1 MRLPFRSPVPMSRSQ
16 GSFPMALLRAL
27 QALLALPFLAVA
39 APAKWGPKPEG
50 VLVDTAVD
58 RAVNAGLYVDDHQ
71 IVERPEGRAEFRR
84 ASYKVVGDPMGIPM
98 EVLSRVEFDPS
109 RQDVLVHWVRL
120 RRGSTDRQLA
130 PELHY
135 TKPVFRGEPGVV
147 WCDPIQLQEGD
158 ILDRAWSV
166 VDRTPLRGGGA
177 FGEAKASLNI
187 DGYWARLRLVWDRSD
202 SLHLQSSDEA
212 QPLSEPRGTG
222 RVLTWLGNQRAAGEL
237 VEWSSFRGWNE
248 VGDWLAP
255 WFQPNTAPGPLVAE
269 KLARIRSVA
278 ADEEAKIVAALD
290 RVQALEEDGIT
301 IGGFRVAGM
310 RPPRDP
316 EAVLRAGRG
325 DGADKALVL
334 LALLRGLGI
343 PAQVAVAARPGEFLA
358 ARVARPSNL
367 LDRFLVRVEAG
378 GRVFLLHPMDP
389 PALGSLSERS
399 SWSDVKILPLG
410 PSSPGFVA
418 APARTFSQP
427 DLEAR
432 VELAFPSFQERGT
445 VVWTI
450 AARGEIGGEIQR
462 DPSLAEGLHGV
473 VDRDEMAAFEGGEA
487 RLPTDIAEMEGRLV
501 AKGGFSAEVWEER
514 REGLWIGHFQAQPV
528 VDLMDQLRKEAE
540 ESRGFRMPATHLRG
554 TFLVRLPEGASDED
568 SLHAFLARAGVRFEV
583 SRTIRDGVARI
594 AWEFSSP
601 ALEVDGD
608 SLDSWLGTLDSIRSL
623 GEFTVEQ
630 DRRTAAQLFDQAIA
644 RVQWVFAG
652 FFVLVLA
659 GGVWGTRIAWKRNPK
674 RREQVF
680 GKTVPSTPA
689 WWSLYPVTLG
699 ASAVWA
705 VWGLVETLP
714 GVLGLD
720 DGPYRPVSFLER
732 MMEFQACSAR
742 LFVLPGFV
750 LLFLLFRARRSS
762 FRGINLG
769 YLLVGSLWFLLEG
782 WLRLGFGRIDLFR
795 VVVMVGLFAS
805 WQFWMAYFS
814 RSTLAPSVFRNEW
827 NPSTNGHG
835 LSDPEA

>member
-1 MRLPFRSPVPMSRSQ
+1 
-16 GSFPMALLRAL
+16 MALLRNV
-27 QALLALPFLAVA
+27 QALLALPFLALA
-39 APAKWGPKPEG
+39 APAKWGPAPEG
-50 VLVDTAVD
+50 VLVDSAVD
-58 RAVNAGLYVDDHQ
+58 RAVNAGLDVDDHQ

-84 ASYKVVGDPMGIPM
+84 ASYKVVGDPMGIPT
-98 EVLSRVEFDPS
+98 EVISRVEFDPS
-109 RQDVLVHWVRL
+109 RQEVLVHWVRL

-130 PELHY
+130 PELRY

-177 FGEAKASLNI
+177 FGEARASLNT
-187 DGYWARLRLVWDRSD
+187 DESWARLRLVWDRSD
-202 SLHLQSSDEA
+202 SLHIRSSDEA
-212 QPLSEPRGTG
+212 PPLSEPRGTG
-222 RVLTWLGNQRAAGEL
+222 RILTWLGKQRAAGEQ

-248 VGDWLAP
+248 VGDWLAT
-255 WFQPNTAPGPLVAE
+255 WFRPDTAPGPLVAE
-269 KLARIRSVA
+269 ELARIRSVA

-290 RVQALEEDGIT
+290 RVQALEEDGTT

-316 EAVLRAGRG
+316 ETVLRAGRG

-389 PALGSLSERS
+389 PALGNLAERS
-399 SWSDVKILPLG
+399 SWSDVRILPIG
-410 PSSPGFVA
+410 PSSPGFVP
-418 APARTFSQP
+418 APARASTHP
-427 DLEAR
+427 DLDVQ
-432 VELAFPSFQERGT
+432 VELTAPSFQDRGS

-450 AARGEIGGEIQR
+450 EARGEIGGEIQR
-462 DPSLAEGLHGV
+462 DPSLAEDLHGV
-473 VDRDEMAAFEGGEA
+473 VDRDEMAVFEGRDA
-487 RLPTDIAEMEGRLV
+487 RLPIEVAEQGGGLV
-501 AKGGFSAEVWEER
+501 AKGGSSAQVWEEWQ
-514 REGLWIGHFQAQPV
+514 EGFWIGHFKAQPV
-528 VDLMDQLRKEAE
+528 MDLSNQLRKEAE
-540 ESRGFRMPATHLRG
+540 SSRGFRMAARHLRG
-554 TFLVRLPEGASDED
+554 AFVVRLPEGASDED
-568 SLHAFLARAGVRFEV
+568 SLHAVLSRAGVRFEA
-583 SRTIRDGVARI
+583 SRTVRDGVARI

-601 ALEVDGD
+601 AIEVEGD
-608 SLDSWLGTLDSIRSL
+608 SLESWLGTLDSIRSL
-623 GEFTVEQ
+623 SEFTVEQ
-630 DRRTAAQLFDQAIA
+630 DRRTAMQRLDQTLS
-644 RVQWVFAG
+644 RVLWVYAG

-659 GGVWGTRIAWKRNPK
+659 GGSWAARIVWRRNPAL
-674 RREQVF
+674 REQVF
-680 GKTVPSTPA
+680 GKAVVSTPA
-689 WWSLYPVTLG
+689 WWSLYPATL
-699 ASAVWA
+699 ALSALWA
-705 VWGLVETLP
+705 IWGLVETMP

-750 LLFLLFRARRSS
+750 LLFRLFRARRTS

-769 YLLVGSLWFLLEG
+769 YLLIGSLWFLLEA

-805 WQFWMAYFS
+805 WQFWMVYFA
-814 RSTLAPSVFRNEW
+814 RSTLAPTVFRNRW
-827 NPSTNGHG
+827 TPSKE
-835 LSDPEA
+835 LQSDPDA